1 MALAHAQSLLAMQ
14 RPQLYWFGKP
24 PDEQQVALV
33 QQHKLE
39 LRVHAN
45 GQTPDFRHTCAA
57 LFWATEGHF
66 ASAAVYLRDHVKSAL
81 DDGVYVV
88 AVVSAAEDDERLN
101 NVSKLFVDVDPSDAR
116 KSHHRVLSTP
126 VDLHQLLHQVLVH
139 APGAARNAVLTITGD
154 VQVAQEG
161 RFLLQRA
168 FHDCTSVSLEPI
180 APGFSGADT
189 FIVKATLKDSFA
201 GPEPRPFFAK
211 LGGSAELQ
219 KEMQA
224 FRIFAEHHVP
234 WYLRPNFVAERT
246 TYGVEHGILVGT
258 FVQNS
263 CSLAEAVRKPNGAR
277 HIKSLFEETL
287 VGLRQQKRTTTTA
300 SDQRSVVSALKNFCQ
315 REKVPSELWKSAANE
330 FGGELVDADTL
341 WWRLLDLPRREWRCS
356 AIHGDLHGE
365 NVRVRKED
373 AIVIDFAHA
382 CTGPACADLAQLEV
396 SLAFDTIEGDEHGDA
411 WRSLVAGLYESDA
424 ISASLAPGAPIQG
437 STWIHEAI
445 AEIRALVP
453 ASVADTDE
461 YKRVL
466 AVYLLRQA
474 SYPASKKFPAQDGYR
489 RTFAYWLASRLTE
502 SLQAEVSSTVAV

>member
-1 MALAHAQSLLAMQ
+1 MQ
-14 RPQLYWFGKP
+14 RPQLYWFGKR
-24 PDEQQVALV
+24 PDEQQAALV
-33 QQHKLE
+33 QQHRLE
-39 LRVHAN
+39 LRVQAI
-45 GQTPDFRHTCAA
+45 GQPPDFRHACAA

-66 ASAAVYLRDHVKSAL
+66 ASAAVCLRDHIKSAL

-88 AVVSAAEDDERLN
+88 AVVSEAEDDERLK
-101 NVSKLFVDVDPSDAR
+101 NVSKLFVDVDPSGAR
-116 KSHHRVLSTP
+116 KSHYRVLSAP
-126 VDLHQLLHQVLVH
+126 VDLHQLLHQVLMH
-139 APGAARNAVLTITGD
+139 APGAARNTALTITGD
-154 VQVAQEG
+154 VPVAQEG

-211 LGGSAELQ
+211 LGGSAALQ

-224 FRIFAEHHVP
+224 FCIFAEHHVP
-234 WYLRPNFVAERT
+234 WYLRPNFVAEKT

-263 CSLAEAVRKPNGAR
+263 CSLAEAVRKPNGSR

-287 VGLRQQKRTTTTA
+287 MGLRQQKRTTTTA
-300 SDQRSVVSALKNFCQ
+300 SDQRSVVSALKDFCK
-315 REKVPSELWKSAANE
+315 RENVPQERWESSANK
-330 FGGELVDADTL
+330 FGGERVDPDTL
-341 WWRLLDLPRREWRCS
+341 WWSLLDLPRRGWLCS
-356 AIHGDLHGE
+356 ANHGDLHGE

-382 CTGPACADLAQLEV
+382 CTGPACADLAHLEV
-396 SLAFDTIEGDEHGDA
+396 SLAFDPSEGDAQGDT
-411 WRSLVAGLYESDA
+411 WRGMVMDLYESDA
-424 ISASLAPGAPIQG
+424 ISASLTASAFVQEG
-437 STWIHEAI
+437 TWIHKAV
-445 AEIRALVP
+445 ADIRGLVP
-453 ASVADTDE
+453 DSVVDADE

-474 SYPASKKFPAQDGYR
+474 SYPPNKRFPEHDEYR
-489 RTFAYWLASRLTE
+489 RTFAYWLACRLTK
-502 SLQAEVSSTVAV
+502 SLQAEASDTVAMQ

>member
-1 MALAHAQSLLAMQ
+1 MQ
-14 RPQLYWFGKP
+14 RPQLYWFGKS

-33 QQHKLE
+33 QEHKLE
-39 LRVHAN
+39 LRVHPN
-45 GQTPDFRHTCAA
+45 GHTPDFRHACAA
-57 LFWATEGHF
+57 LFWATDGHF
-66 ASAAVYLRDHVKSAL
+66 APAAVYLRDHVKGAL

-101 NVSKLFVDVDPSDAR
+101 NISKLFDGIDPLNAR
-116 KSHHRVLSTP
+116 RSQYRVLSAP

-139 APGAARNAVLTITGD
+139 APGAARNTALTITGD
-154 VQVAQEG
+154 VQVPQEG

-168 FHDCTSVSLEPI
+168 FHDCTSLSLESI

-189 FIVKATLKDSFA
+189 FIVKATLKASFA

-211 LGGSAELQ
+211 LGGSADLQ
-219 KEMQA
+219 KEMLA
-224 FRIFAEHHVP
+224 FSIFAEHHVP

-287 VGLRQQKRTTTTA
+287 VGLRQQRRTTA
-300 SDQRSVVSALKNFCQ
+300 ALLEQKAVVSALKEFCK
-315 REKVPSELWKSAANE
+315 REKVPPQRWKDAVVK
-330 FGGELVDADTL
+330 FGGELMDPDAL
-341 WWRLLDLPRREWRCS
+341 WWRLLDLPKREWRCS

-373 AIVIDFAHA
+373 AIVIDFARA
-382 CTGPACADLAQLEV
+382 CVGPACADLAHLEV
-396 SLAFDTIEGDEHGDA
+396 SLAFDICEGDQQGED
-411 WRSLVAGLYESDA
+411 WRGAVAGMYESSY
-424 ISASLAPGAPIQG
+424 ISASLTTGVFVEEG
-437 STWIHEAI
+437 RTWIHRAV

-453 ASVADTDE
+453 ASVLEGDE
-461 YKRVL
+461 YKRVV

-474 SYPASKKFPAQDGYR
+474 SYPVCKKFPEHDEYR
-489 RTFAYWLASRLTE
+489 RTFAYWLACRLAE
-502 SLQAEVSSTVAV
+502 SLQAEASSIVEMQ